1 MTGTR
6 RLLFALGCMCC
17 LLVVASALPAADP
30 RLESPGTG
38 DGGTSAGDWESVA
51 SSSNPVEDVTDTD
64 ADRDDDS
71 GPDNRSHDIEIE
83 GELEPGNDVTVSLD
97 VTGPFNEKSV
107 EVNGE
112 PVGET
117 DFGSISVVVPY
128 AEEMNVTVPDTNQSR
143 TVDVETTAT
152 IEPDDGAVPARDL
165 EVAVAVGSTPVPDA
179 TVFLDGES
187 VATTDEDGAATV
199 PLPDTARPVD
209 LRVERGPVEG
219 ERTVDVA
226 EPEIGFSSPLL
237 FPGSPAPVQVSAG
250 GAAVPDATV
259 SLESGGTTTTDDSGQ
274 TRVWLPIDDAATV
287 SVEVGEETATASVEN
302 LYLRL
307 TALVVFGPGFLIGGA
322 VTYLRFAATREHRRN
337 RIPTGIFVG
346 LADMLAGLS
355 DVLGRRSN
363 PFSRFRLPSISS
375 IPMPSVS
382 IPRPGIGSGLRSFGT
397 ALSSLGTA
405 FGSLPSF
412 GSLLRGPNR
421 SENSGGSLFRDRFGS
436 DDEREGADDRDRPQ
450 LADEP
455 LAPRGPRA
463 EVRTA
468 WHAFLD
474 RLGVEGRET
483 RTPGQVARDA
493 VAAGFPAA
501 SVSRLVAIFRDVEY
515 GDREPSPGRVE
526 AARAAADDLIDHEA
540 DSDDDEEGSE

>member
-1 MTGTR
+1 
-6 RLLFALGCMCC
+6 MCC

-30 RLESPGTG
+30 RLESPGSV

-51 SSSNPVEDVTDTD
+51 PSPNPTDDPTDTD
-64 ADRDDDS
+64 ADRDDD
-71 GPDNRSHDIEIE
+71 GGTDDDTHDIEIE
-83 GELEPGNDVTVSLD
+83 GDIEPGNEVRVSLD
-97 VTGPFNEKSV
+97 GTSHFDKKAV

-112 PVGET
+112 SVGET
-117 DFGSISVVVPY
+117 EFGSVSVVVPY
-128 AEEMNVTVPDTNQSR
+128 AAEMNVTVPDTDQSR
-143 TVDVETTAT
+143 TVDVETAAT
-152 IEPDDGAVPARDL
+152 IEPDDGAAPARDL
-165 EVAVAVGSTPVPDA
+165 EVAVAVGSTPVSDA
-179 TVFLDGES
+179 TVFLDGDS
-187 VATTDEDGAATV
+187 VATTDEDGTATV

-226 EPEIGFSSPLL
+226 EPEIGFTSPVL
-237 FPGSPAPVQVSAG
+237 FPGSPAPVQVSAD
-250 GAAVPDATV
+250 GAAVPNATV
-259 SLESGGTTTTDDSGQ
+259 SLEGGGSTTTDGSGQ

-287 SVEVGEETATASVEN
+287 SVEVGEETATTSVEN

-307 TALVVFGPGFLIGGA
+307 TVLVVFGPGILIGGA
-322 VTYLRFAATREHRRN
+322 VTYLRFAATHEPRRN
-337 RIPTGIFVG
+337 RISTGIFVG
-346 LADMLAGLS
+346 LADLLAALS
-355 DVLGRRSN
+355 DALRRRANS
-363 PFSRFRLPSISS
+363 FSRFRLPSLTS

-382 IPRPGIGSGLRSFGT
+382 IPRPDIGGGLRSFGT

-405 FGSLPSF
+405 FGTLPSF

-421 SENSGGSLFRDRFGS
+421 SENSIGSLFRDRFGF
-436 DDEREGADDRDRPQ
+436 DDEREDAGESADDRLRPQ

-474 RLGVEGRET
+474 RLGVEERET

-493 VAAGFPAA
+493 LAAGFPAA
-501 SVSRLVAIFRDVEY
+501 SVYRLVSIFRDVEY
-515 GDREPSPGRVE
+515 GDREPSPDRVE
-526 AARAAADDLIDHEA
+526 AARAAADDLIDHEVG
-540 DSDDDEEGSE
+540 SDENEEGSE

>member
-1 MTGTR
+1 
-6 RLLFALGCMCC
+6 MCC

-30 RLESPGTG
+30 RLESPASV

-51 SSSNPVEDVTDTD
+51 PSSNPTEDVTDTD

-71 GPDNRSHDIEIE
+71 GTDDRSHDIVIE
-83 GELEPGNDVTVSLD
+83 GDLEPGNDVTVSPD
-97 VTGPFNEKSV
+97 DTGRFNEKSV

-112 PVGET
+112 SVGET
-117 DFGSISVVVPY
+117 DFGSINVVVPY

-143 TVDVETTAT
+143 TVDVETAAT
-152 IEPDDGAVPARDL
+152 IEPEGGAVPARDL
-165 EVAVAVGSTPVPDA
+165 EVAVAVGSTPVSNA

-187 VATTDEDGAATV
+187 VATTDEDGTATV

-226 EPEIGFSSPLL
+226 EPEIGFTSPVL
-237 FPGSPAPVQVSAG
+237 FPGSPAPVQVSAD
-250 GAAVPDATV
+250 GAAVPNATV
-259 SLESGGTTTTDDSGQ
+259 SLEGGGSTTTDDGGQ

-287 SVEVGEETATASVEN
+287 SVEVGEETATTSVEN

-307 TALVVFGPGFLIGGA
+307 TVLVVFGPGFLIGGA
-322 VTYLRFAATREHRRN
+322 VTYLRFAATHESRRN
-337 RIPTGIFVG
+337 RLSTGIFVG
-346 LADMLAGLS
+346 LADLLAALS
-355 DVLGRRSN
+355 DLLRRPANS
-363 PFSRFRLPSISS
+363 FSRFRLPSIS
-375 IPMPSVS
+375 MPSLS
-382 IPRPGIGSGLRSFGT
+382 IPRPGISGGRRSFGT

-405 FGSLPSF
+405 FGSLPSL

-421 SENSGGSLFRDRFGS
+421 SEHSVGSLFRDRFGF
-436 DDEREGADDRDRPQ
+436 DDEREDPDESADDRPRPQ

-474 RLGVEGRET
+474 RLGVEERET

-493 VAAGFPAA
+493 LAAGFPAA
-501 SVSRLVAIFRDVEY
+501 SVSRLVSIFREVEY
-515 GDREPSPGRVE
+515 GDREPSPDRVE
-526 AARAAADDLIDHEA
+526 AARAAADDVIDHEV
-540 DSDDDEEGSE
+540 DSDESEEGSE